1 MRGGLLLFSD
11 THCNEAVIDV
21 NKTDTFCIVLGKF
34 KIYNK
39 KTTLTGKYSLSDL
52 VFS

>member
-1 MRGGLLLFSD
+1 MLLSD

-21 NKTDTFCIVLGKF
+21 NKTGTFCITLGKF

-39 KTTLTGKYSLSDL
+39 KIKLTAKYSLSDL
-52 VFS
+52 VFC

>member
-1 MRGGLLLFSD
+1 MRRGLLLLSD

-21 NKTDTFCIVLGKF
+21 NKTDTFCITLGKF

-39 KTTLTGKYSLSDL
+39 KTKLTGEYTLSDL
-52 VFS
+52 VFC